1 MELYQSLFSQEAINV
16 FANSFHVLTR
26 LHVGLHDIRREHC
39 QASAGDHIRNLC
51 KFCRNRCAEFYE
63 NCRTCDAEHLEAV
76 YREKQPLVYTCHCGL
91 TEVLIPVI
99 DENTVTGVIFLGQAR
114 IIDDDMTDFER
125 MFNRLLSVY
134 PHSFHEDDRGA
145 LWEAYQNT
153 TAITSEKL
161 QALID
166 LTEISVRGLYLDRWI
181 RGQAFSTE
189 ERFRLYLE
197 ESDLVHVPLSELSV
211 KQVSEQL
218 HMSYSQLN
226 RLSASVTGY
235 SFKQYVLH
243 EKLQYAANL
252 LLSNPNKKIGDIASS
267 VGFDDICYFSRVF
280 ARKMGMSCME
290 YRKNN
295 QVSS

>member
-1 MELYQSLFSQEAINV
+1 MDLYPSLFSQDAINV

-26 LHVGLHDIRREHC
+26 LHIGMHDIRREHC
-39 QASAGDHIRNLC
+39 QASAGDNILNLC
-51 KFCRNRCAEFYE
+51 KFCQNRCAEFYE
-63 NCRTCDAEHLEAV
+63 NCRTCDAEHLESV
-76 YREKQPLVYTCHCGL
+76 CREKRPLIYTCHCGL
-91 TEVLIPVI
+91 TEVLIPII
-99 DENTVTGVIFLGQAR
+99 DENSVTGVIFLGQAHMM
-114 IIDDDMTDFER
+114 DDENTEFER

-134 PHSFHEDDRGA
+134 PHAFHTDDRAA
-145 LWEAYQNT
+145 LLQAYQNT
-153 TAITSEKL
+153 TAITAEKL
-161 QALID
+161 QALIE

-197 ESDLVHVPLSELSV
+197 ESDLVHVPLSEFSV
-211 KQVSEQL
+211 NQISEQL

-235 SFKQYVLH
+235 SFKQYVLNV
-243 EKLQYAANL
+243 KLQHAANL

-290 YRKNN
+290 YRKHNH
-295 QVSS
+295 VRS